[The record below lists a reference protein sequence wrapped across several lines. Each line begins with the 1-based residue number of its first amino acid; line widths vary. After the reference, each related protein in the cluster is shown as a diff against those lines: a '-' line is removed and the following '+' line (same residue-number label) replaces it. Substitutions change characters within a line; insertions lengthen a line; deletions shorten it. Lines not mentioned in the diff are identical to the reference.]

1 MLASTL
7 RVNKVLTELWLS
19 DQGTWYEFNRGDIER
34 VKLRADGDPRRVIIL
49 QKRLIFKACM
59 VLPRGREWRPTVWK
73 AEFLEQSVQF
83 LLLRR
88 ILVFHIHRDGRPRVP
103 RQSSEN
109 REARGRV
116 AQNSV
121 K

>member
-49 QKRLIFKACM
+49 NL
-59 VLPRGREWRPTVWK
+59 G
-73 AEFLEQSVQF
+73 
-83 LLLRR
+83 LL
-88 ILVFHIHRDGRPRVP
+88 
-103 RQSSEN
+103 
-109 REARGRV
+109 
-116 AQNSV
+116 
-121 K
+121 